1 MLRTLVSASAI
12 ALAAA
17 SSSFAGEGDFN
28 FGAGY
33 SQFDLDGA
41 SVGAVTLRGGYEF
54 TDYLGFEGQ
63 IDFGIADD
71 TVTVLATP
79 IDVELNYAAS
89 LFGVARAPIAPNFN
103 LLARVGYT
111 TAEVEASVP
120 GFSLSDD
127 ADGFAYGVGGEFF
140 IDDRNGFRVD
150 YTRHDFDGGDA
161 DVFGIHYVR
170 RFGGR

>member
-1 MLRTLVSASAI
+1 MLRTLASASAL

-17 SSSFAGEGDFN
+17 ASSFAGEGDFTV
-28 FGAGY
+28 GAGY
-33 SQFDLDGA
+33 SHVDLDGA
-41 SVGAVTLRGGYEF
+41 SVGAITLRGGYEF
-54 TDYLGFEGQ
+54 TNYLGVEGQ
-63 IDFGIADD
+63 VDIGIADD

-89 LFGVARAPIAPNFN
+89 LFGVARAPLAPNFN
-103 LLARVGYT
+103 LLARIGYT

-127 ADGFAYGVGGEFF
+127 ADGFAYGVGAEFF
-140 IDDRNGFRVD
+140 VDDHNGFRFD
-150 YTRHDFDGGDA
+150 YTRHDFDGGDG
-161 DVFGIHYVR
+161 DVFGLHYVR